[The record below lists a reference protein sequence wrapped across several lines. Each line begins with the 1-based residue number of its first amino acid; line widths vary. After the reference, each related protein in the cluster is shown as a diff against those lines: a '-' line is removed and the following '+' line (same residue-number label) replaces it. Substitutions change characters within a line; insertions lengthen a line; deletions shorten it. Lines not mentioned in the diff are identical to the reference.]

1 MSLNHGM
8 VHGSFMKT
16 THSEDDFPA
25 RTSEDSRHT
34 LLNNSQTGMLIAHF
48 KDDLIPWD
56 KELKD
61 NINSQKAIRQY
72 HACQHNLRK
81 HNHQET

>member
-34 LLNNSQTGMLIAHF
+34 LSNNSQTGMLIAHF

-61 NINSQKAIRQY
+61 NTNSQKAIRQY

>member
-34 LLNNSQTGMLIAHF
+34 LSNNSQTGMLIAHF

-61 NINSQKAIRQY
+61 IPTAKK
-72 HACQHNLRK
+72 L
-81 HNHQET
+81 